1 MMIAAFTKIELDI
14 FRNNCN
20 FVGCERD
27 LFDLRSKGVPLESIA
42 ETLDLSIDGA
52 KRISRKVNSKIAR
65 VQAHF

>member
-1 MMIAAFTKIELDI
+1 MIIASFTEIELNM

-20 FVGCERD
+20 FVGSERD

-42 ETLDLSIDGA
+42 ETLNLSIDGT